1 MVASGSDDVSPDS
14 CPHPER
20 IRRAAKKKA
29 RTIQGTFL
37 VELNNHHLSSV
48 RLPTLAPS
56 YVIPFILE
64 ATIDFGKPQDKALM
78 WGSVVKVV
86 AEV

>member
-1 MVASGSDDVSPDS
+1 MVASGSDAVSSDS

-20 IRRAAKKKA
+20 IRRTARKKT
-29 RTIQGTFL
+29 RTIQATCL
-37 VELNNHHLSSV
+37 VELNIHHFSAV

-64 ATIDFGKPQDKALM
+64 ATIDFSKPYSKNKM

-86 AEV
+86 AEM